1 MHSYTNSPYGDL
13 FTFIENFLKEN
24 GISVYYL
31 KNDEDII
38 ENVDLGLRSG
48 ILKYDSTL
56 KDIQK
61 FFHQMKPNTL
71 YFLSDLFC
79 CNYISFLLPDKKTIF
94 HCGPMLF
101 NHVTREQIQESLA
114 KYSVP
119 KGYEASLHEYYN
131 KVPVVTSFSFFET
144 LFLQLMHTIYHGD
157 YEVIHDSY
165 DDITTPI
172 LNSPSNF
179 HPAENLFSDVDLMAR
194 RYALENEL
202 IQTVLSGK
210 EPLVLEFAEKSLSSI
225 TELPARVSSP
235 LRNMK
240 NYMIALNTLLRKSME
255 LNSVHPIYCDATS
268 GQFVIEIERCTSTDQ
283 FFSLFKKILL
293 TYCKIAKKT
302 SHLKH
307 SPFVDTVLTYIDA
320 DLRADLSLKTLAN
333 HLNVNASY
341 LSALFS
347 EEMGISLT
355 NYVTQCRIEHAKKL
369 LTHSNLSVKNIA
381 LQCGFSDIHYFSRQF
396 KKYTEMS
403 PKIYRE
409 QETLLRDF
417 HMMEQLKKKKK

>member
-1 MHSYTNSPYGDL
+1 MHHYANSSYGDL
-13 FTFIENFLKEN
+13 FSFIENFLKEN
-24 GISVYYL
+24 GIPVHYL
-31 KNDEDII
+31 KTDEDIV

-71 YFLSDLFC
+71 YFLTDLFC
-79 CNYISFLLPDKKTIF
+79 CNYATFLLPDKKTIF

-101 NHVTREQIQESLA
+101 NHVSKEQIQESLA
-114 KYSVP
+114 KYGIP
-119 KGYEASLHEYYN
+119 EGYETSLHEYYN
-131 KVPVVTSFSFFET
+131 KVPVVAAFSFFET
-144 LFLQLMHTIYHGD
+144 LFLQLMRTIHHDD
-157 YEVIHDSY
+157 YEVVHDSY

-179 HPAENLFSDVDLMAR
+179 HPADNLFSDVDLMAR

-210 EPLVLEFAEKSLSSI
+210 EPLVLEFAEKSLSAI
-225 TELPARVSSP
+225 AELPSRVSSP

-255 LNSVHPIYCDATS
+255 LNGVHPIYCDATS

-283 FFSLFKKILL
+283 FYPFFKKLLL

-302 SHLKH
+302 SHLNH

-417 HMMEQLKKKKK
+417 HMIEQLKKKKN